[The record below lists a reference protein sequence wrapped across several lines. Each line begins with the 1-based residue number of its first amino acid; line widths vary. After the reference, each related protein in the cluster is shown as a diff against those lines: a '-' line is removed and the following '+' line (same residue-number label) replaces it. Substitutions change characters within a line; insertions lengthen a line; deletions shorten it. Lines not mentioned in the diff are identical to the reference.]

1 MTPAAFERPAPNA
14 PPPRIA
20 AIDVARGIAIVA
32 MVIFHAAY
40 DLSTFRVIATD
51 VANSPGWRLFA
62 GAIGGSFLTLVGVSL
77 VLATRRGLDWQDFLR
92 RLALVAGGAAL
103 VTLGTW
109 LWMPDFFVFFGI
121 LHLIAVGSVF
131 ALPFLTLPPV
141 LTLAAAGLCFALPLL
156 VALPALDQRW
166 LLWTGLSQLPVDTA
180 DYYPVLPWFGFVLLG
195 VALARIAVA
204 QGWANRI
211 AAFRADTRPWS
222 ILTWMGRRSLPIYLI
237 HQPVLIA
244 LISAFVWMRP
254 TAALPPIRTDA
265 ETRPFVEA
273 CMRTCVS
280 NGKAADD
287 CQDACQCTAD
297 GLRRDGLWRQALSGQ
312 MSTTERTRVGE
323 IARICTQGS
332 E

>member
-1 MTPAAFERPAPNA
+1 MTPAAFERPAPSLI
-14 PPPRIA
+14 PPRIA
-20 AIDVARGIAIVA
+20 GIDVARGIAIVA
-32 MVIFHAAY
+32 MMVFHAAY
-40 DLSTFRVIATD
+40 DLSTFRLIATD
-51 VANSPGWRLFA
+51 VSGHAGWRLFA

-77 VLATRRGLDWQDFLR
+77 VLATQQGINWPAFLR

-121 LHLIAVGSVF
+121 LHLIALGSVT
-131 ALPFLTLPPV
+131 ALPFLALPPP
-141 LTLAAAGLCFALPLL
+141 LTLAASALCFAVSWL
-156 VALPALDQRW
+156 VALPVLDQRW
-166 LLWTGLSQLPVDTA
+166 LLWTGLSRLPVDTA

-195 VALARIAVA
+195 VALARIAVSS
-204 QGWANRI
+204 GWTAHL
-211 AAFRADTRPWS
+211 AAFRADGQPWRL
-222 ILTWMGRRSLPIYLI
+222 LTWMGRHSLPIYLI
-237 HQPVLIA
+237 HQPVFIA
-244 LISAFVWMRP
+244 LLSTFVWLRP
-254 TAALPPIRTDA
+254 TAALPPMRADA

-273 CMRTCVS
+273 CVRTCVS

-323 IARICTQGS
+323 IARVCTQG